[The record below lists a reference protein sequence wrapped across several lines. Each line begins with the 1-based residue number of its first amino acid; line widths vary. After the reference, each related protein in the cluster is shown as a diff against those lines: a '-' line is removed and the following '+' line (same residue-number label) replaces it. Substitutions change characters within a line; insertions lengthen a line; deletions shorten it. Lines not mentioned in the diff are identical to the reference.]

1 VGGGTGLSSEI
12 DLQQGFDNQNFN
24 LNNLD
29 IGILLVFGQ
38 LESTSC

>member
-1 VGGGTGLSSEI
+1 MFKPLHLVGRGTGLSSEI

-29 IGILLVFGQ
+29 IGILLVFG
-38 LESTSC
+38 